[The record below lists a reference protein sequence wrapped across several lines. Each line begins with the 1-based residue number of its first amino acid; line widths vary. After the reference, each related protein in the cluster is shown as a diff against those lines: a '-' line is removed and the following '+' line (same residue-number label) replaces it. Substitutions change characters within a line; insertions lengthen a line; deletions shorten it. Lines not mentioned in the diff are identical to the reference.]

1 MEQFCEIFYNAQ
13 IIYYHKDVFISKKY
27 SIYIGWMYHHNESG
41 KIWIESRKDNIKSN
55 ILFHGLN
62 LDDVSSFT
70 DQVVV
75 GLDTDNIMWQVY

>member
-1 MEQFCEIFYNAQ
+1 
-13 IIYYHKDVFISKKY
+13 
-27 SIYIGWMYHHNESG
+27 MYHHNESG